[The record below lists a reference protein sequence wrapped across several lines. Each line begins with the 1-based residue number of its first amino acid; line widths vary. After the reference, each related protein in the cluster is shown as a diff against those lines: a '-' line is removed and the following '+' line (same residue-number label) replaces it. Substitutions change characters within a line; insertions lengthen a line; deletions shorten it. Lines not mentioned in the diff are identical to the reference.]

1 MRKTILLSAFLLFM
15 LPVSAQQTLSLDS
28 CRAMALRNN
37 KQLSVSKLKQEAAM
51 NVRKA
56 ARTHY
61 LPKVDAL
68 GGYEYFSKE
77 VSLLNNDQKFALN
90 NMGTTAATGITTKAT
105 DILTGLASKGIISP
119 QTAKQLG
126 GVLGQL
132 AEPLA
137 EAGNALG
144 QEVTDAFRTNTHNIW
159 AGSVMVRQPIY
170 MGGALTAANRM
181 ADISEQMA
189 ATEYEG
195 AVQGTLYTI
204 DENYWLVVS
213 LKEKLKLAQSFR
225 DLVQKLDDDVHKL
238 INEGIATRA
247 AGLTV
252 DVKVNEADMAL
263 TMVEDGYSL
272 AKMLLCQL
280 IGLPLDSDIVLADE
294 NSESLLLSEN
304 ASAYENVQPIE
315 NRSELKL
322 LQQAIEL
329 SKEGTKLVRAAYL
342 PHVFATGG
350 YIVSNPNVFNGFQNK
365 FSGMWNAGITL
376 QIPIWNWGE
385 GVYRVKAGKVA
396 TTIAQ
401 VEMADI
407 SEKIDLQVA
416 QSRFKVDEAAKRLEM
431 SIKNLAN
438 AEENLRCA
446 NVGFRE
452 GVMESTEVMAAQ
464 TAWQAAQAAK
474 IDAEIDVKLSH
485 VNLKKALGILK

>member
-1 MRKTILLSAFLLFM
+1 MRKTIILSAFLLCM

-37 KQLSVSKLKQEAAM
+37 KQLSISRLKQEAAE

-56 ARTHY
+56 ARTSY

-77 VSLLNNDQKFALN
+77 VSILNNDQKFALN
-90 NMGTTAATGITTKAT
+90 NLGTNAATSITTKAGGLLT
-105 DILTGLASKGIISP
+105 DLAQKGIISP
-119 QTAKQLG
+119 QTAKDLG
-126 GVLGQL
+126 AVMSQM
-132 AEPLA
+132 AQPLA

-144 QEVTDAFRTNTHNIW
+144 EEVTDAFRTNTHNIW
-159 AGSVMVRQPIY
+159 AGSLMVRQPIF
-170 MGGALTAANRM
+170 MGGAITAANRM
-181 ADISEQMA
+181 ADIAEEMA
-189 ATEYEG
+189 ATEYDG
-195 AVQGTLYTI
+195 AIQNTLFTI

-213 LKEKLKLAQSFR
+213 LKEKMKLAQSFR
-225 DLVQKLDDDVHKL
+225 DLVQKLDDDVHKM

-280 IGLPLDSDIVLADE
+280 IGLPLESDIILEDE

-304 ASAYENVQPIE
+304 AEAYDNIQPTD
-315 NRSELKL
+315 NRTELKL
-322 LQQAIEL
+322 LQNAIDL
-329 SKEGTKLVRAAYL
+329 SKEGTKLIRSAYM
-342 PHVFATGG
+342 PHVFLTGG
-350 YIVSNPNVFNGFQNK
+350 YIISNPNVFNGFQNR
-365 FSGMWNAGITL
+365 FSGVWNAGVTL
-376 QIPIWNWGE
+376 QVPIWNWFE
-385 GVYRVKAGKVA
+385 GTYKVRAGKVA

-401 VEMADI
+401 VELSDA
-407 SEKIDLQVA
+407 SEKINLQVA
-416 QSRFKVDEAAKRLEM
+416 QSRYRVNEAAKRLEM
-431 SIKNLAN
+431 SLKNLAN

-452 GVMESTEVMAAQ
+452 GVMETTEVMAAQ